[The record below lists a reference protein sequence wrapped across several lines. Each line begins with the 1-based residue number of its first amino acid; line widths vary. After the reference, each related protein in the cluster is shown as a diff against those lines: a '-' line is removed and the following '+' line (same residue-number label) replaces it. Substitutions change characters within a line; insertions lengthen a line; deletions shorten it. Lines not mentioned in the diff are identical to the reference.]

1 MNNNIKNTIIS
12 ELEEN
17 RPLNYIASNI
27 SIDIS
32 QVTIKEF
39 IKEMPS
45 LKDLSK
51 SYASQ
56 KTILGVVDRLID
68 SSVVNDPKY
77 SNYRELLIINRVNIA
92 VNLIINYFQE
102 FVSKIDDKELNNK
115 KDENALIYLKKLSNK
130 INDYSQK
137 LNNNKDLNV
146 KSLMSKMNFY
156 LLFVFKLS
164 FSTVYKVFK
173 ESVL

>member
-45 LKDLSK
+45 LKDLAK

-68 SSVVNDPKY
+68 SSVINDPKY

-146 KSLMSKMNFY
+146 KSLISKMNFY